1 MQEQCASFSSGRRSC
16 SLVIKSLFVPSLQHH
31 SISQS
36 ISSGKDALIIY

>member
-31 SISQS
+31 SIPNPSRPAR
-36 ISSGKDALIIY
+36 ALIIY